1 MNKETKTVTHTVGNK
16 EEFNK
21 KVTQKLATVSVV
33 RYKEGVSVEVTG
45 SDKDILLCLGH
56 AVLAFSHTTKAPAN
70 KILEDLEVAVTMA
83 KLEKGVVD
91 SDTVEQ
97 FFKQLLGV
105 ADDENR

>member
-1 MNKETKTVTHTVGNK
+1 MNKETKTVTHTIGNE

-45 SDKDILLCLGH
+45 SGKDILLCLGH
-56 AVLAFSHTTKAPAN
+56 VVLAFSHTIKTPTSTV
-70 KILEDLEVAVTMA
+70 LEDLEGAVTMA

-105 ADDENR
+105 ADNEDR